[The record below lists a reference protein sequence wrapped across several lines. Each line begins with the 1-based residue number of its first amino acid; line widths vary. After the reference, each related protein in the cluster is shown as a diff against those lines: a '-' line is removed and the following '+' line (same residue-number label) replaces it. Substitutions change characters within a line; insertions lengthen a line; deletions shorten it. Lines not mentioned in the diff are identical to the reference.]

1 MECFR
6 VCKSTWEFQKY
17 KVWSVDATS
26 QMGKNFKKWKKMS
39 GTDDLAAKR
48 IEKLND
54 SEKKSC

>member
-1 MECFR
+1 MRF
-6 VCKSTWEFQKY
+6 CKMRFGQKFQK
-17 KVWSVDATS
+17 VE
-26 QMGKNFKKWKKMS
+26 KMS